1 MSAFWKKGISLSKFW
16 FDKTSIEKLDYKSV
30 NKIYNQGQSKYSL
43 LVKFIK
49 KEDYL
54 IAVSTPIEH
63 SQETIA
69 IINKLN
75 IIVGIIS
82 VIFISI
88 VIFLLSGKIIEP
100 INKLKILSQ
109 DISKLKFRTES
120 IKTNDEIEELADSIN
135 KMSRELEKAHC
146 ELNNKNE
153 SLKSF
158 ISNTSHEMK
167 TPIALVKAY
176 AVGLKDGLDDGT
188 YTDTIIEQVDYM
200 SQMVNTLLYWSKY
213 ENKDINIERF
223 DLKSLLNDKINKYEL
238 LINKNNINFTAVV
251 RGRDFFIDAD
261 KDGIGVVLDNLFTN
275 AIKYTNDKNIVVE
288 IDELKNKIVFKIRN
302 GISSQI
308 ENLDKLWKPFYVLE
322 ISRSKELSGTG
333 LGLSIVDEILKKHG
347 FEYNVKL
354 INNSIEFY
362 IVFNN

>member
-1 MSAFWKKGISLSKFW
+1 M
-16 FDKTSIEKLDYKSV
+16 
-30 NKIYNQGQSKYSL
+30 
-43 LVKFIK
+43 
-49 KEDYL
+49 
-54 IAVSTPIEH
+54 
-63 SQETIA
+63 
-69 IINKLN
+69 
-75 IIVGIIS
+75 
-82 VIFISI
+82 
-88 VIFLLSGKIIEP
+88 
-100 INKLKILSQ
+100 
-109 DISKLKFRTES
+109 
-120 IKTNDEIEELADSIN
+120 
-135 KMSRELEKAHC
+135 
-146 ELNNKNE
+146 
-153 SLKSF
+153 
-158 ISNTSHEMK
+158 
-167 TPIALVKAY
+167 
-176 AVGLKDGLDDGT
+176 
-188 YTDTIIEQVDYM
+188 
-200 SQMVNTLLYWSKY
+200 
-213 ENKDINIERF
+213 RF

-261 KDGIGVVLDNLFTN
+261 KDGIGIVLDNLFTN